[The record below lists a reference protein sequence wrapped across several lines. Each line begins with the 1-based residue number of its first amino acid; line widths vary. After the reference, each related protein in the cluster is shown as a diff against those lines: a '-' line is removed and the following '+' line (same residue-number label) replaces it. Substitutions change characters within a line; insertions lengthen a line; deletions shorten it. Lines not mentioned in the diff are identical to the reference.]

1 MADDSSNDDPNDAL
15 PLSDLERWVSP
26 STLEWL
32 DEGDREK
39 AAIQAEIDEDE
50 AGYANYLFAQ
60 EEILRGLE
68 NEKGEQEP
76 AKDRQVLRWS
86 SSRTNPDGVNGTLLQ
101 NAEKNDEDGAVNTI
115 YILSEALAGFGD
127 QVWASS
133 RHVSNCLANADR
145 CREIL
150 SPLLTSSIH
159 REEGPSEHKHPLLGT
174 SFLELGAG
182 AGVPGWTAMRCGARV
197 ICTDQAVADR
207 IRCLAECAERN
218 YCEMKD
224 ILPENDERLVNAAKT
239 TVYPYNWG
247 DDVHE
252 VSHALSKD
260 GKERFDVIV
269 GADCVYMPWL
279 HDQLLQS
286 IDMLLS
292 DRGVALLP
300 FALHG
305 NAKDRDVWGIADK
318 AKTMGFKVAI
328 LEKQQLTPQKR
339 CMEAKQGLVHTVRL
353 SR

>member
-1 MADDSSNDDPNDAL
+1 MLSPPILPISIPSFSSL
-15 PLSDLERWVSP
+15 CR
-26 STLEWL
+26 
-32 DEGDREK
+32 
-39 AAIQAEIDEDE
+39 
-50 AGYANYLFAQ
+50 YANYLFAQ

-76 AKDRQVLRWS
+76 AKGRQVLRWS
-86 SSRTNPDGVNGTLLQ
+86 SSRTIPDGFNGTLLQ
-101 NAEKNDEDGAVNTI
+101 NARKIDEDGAVNTI

-150 SPLLTSSIH
+150 SPLLTSTSSTH
-159 REEGPSEHKHPLLGT
+159 REEHPLLGT

-182 AGVPGWTAMRCGARV
+182 AGVPSWTAMHCGARV
-197 ICTDQAVADR
+197 VCTDQAVTDR
-207 IRCLAECAERN
+207 IRCIAECAERN

-224 ILPENDERLVNAAKT
+224 NLPEDDERLVNAAKT
-239 TVYPYNWG
+239 KVYPYNWG

-252 VSHALSKD
+252 VSHALSSD

-279 HDQLLQS
+279 HKELLQS
-286 IDMLLS
+286 IEMLLS

-305 NAKDRDVWGIADK
+305 NAKDGEVWGIADK
-318 AKTMGFKVAI
+318 AKTMGFSVAI
-328 LEKQQLTPQKR
+328 LEKQQLTPQKS